1 MEKTRQTTGW
11 IITSAALGINLLLGL
26 LYAWSVFK
34 KALVADWGWSN
45 TVSSLPYT
53 FSAAL
58 FAFMMVFAGRAQDK
72 FGPRIV
78 ALIGGLMFGGGLIL
92 SGFATNPVA
101 MVFTFGVMGGIGIGL
116 GYSATT
122 PCAIKWFES
131 SKKGLISGI
140 VVSGVGLAPVIIA
153 PLTAYFLRLYGIQ
166 KTFIILGTIAVVVIS
181 VFSLILRNPP
191 AGYIPVQT
199 GSKSS
204 GSSASKE
211 TSWKE
216 MLRTSQFYILWI
228 TYLLSAT
235 AGLMLIGHM
244 ASIASTQAS
253 WKAGY
258 ILVVLLSVFNASG
271 RIAGGILSDKVGRTA
286 AFLIVFIIQ
295 AVNMFL
301 FPFYTTIPL
310 LIIGA
315 SVAGLAY
322 GSLFALFPSITA
334 DYFGVKNLGVNYGL
348 VFTGWGIAGIVG
360 PVLGG
365 LVVDKTGSYNGSY
378 LVAGVLLIVATFLV
392 RYMKLSSK

>member
-334 DYFGVKNLGVNYGL
+334 DY
-348 VFTGWGIAGIVG
+348 
-360 PVLGG
+360 
-365 LVVDKTGSYNGSY
+365 SE
-378 LVAGVLLIVATFLV
+378 
-392 RYMKLSSK
+392 